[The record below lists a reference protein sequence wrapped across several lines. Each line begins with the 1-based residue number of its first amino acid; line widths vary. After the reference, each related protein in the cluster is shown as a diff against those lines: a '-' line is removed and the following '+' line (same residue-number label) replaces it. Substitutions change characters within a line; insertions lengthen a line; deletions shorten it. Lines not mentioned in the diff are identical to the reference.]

1 MNRASY
7 SSQVQGLSKGHVT
20 PLVLSVTCRCAVL
33 MFQREFAERLV
44 AESGD
49 KMYCRL
55 SVNTCPRSIPV
66 FGVWESARCGAS
78 QFARS
83 KHPSCQH
90 THITLTN
97 AQQYFVNAGIDL
109 KYKGRFCKPLLCAR
123 AASPPGHAGMKLP
136 HVPCLEWILDK
147 QPNLCTENITVH

>member
-1 MNRASY
+1 
-7 SSQVQGLSKGHVT
+7 
-20 PLVLSVTCRCAVL
+20 VL

-44 AESGD
+44 AKSGD

-66 FGVWESARCGAS
+66 FGVGESARCGAS

-90 THITLTN
+90 RHNTLTN
-97 AQQYFVNAGIDL
+97 TQHYFVIAGRDV
-109 KYKGRFCKPLLCAR
+109 KYIGRFCKP
-123 AASPPGHAGMKLP
+123 
-136 HVPCLEWILDK
+136 
-147 QPNLCTENITVH
+147 